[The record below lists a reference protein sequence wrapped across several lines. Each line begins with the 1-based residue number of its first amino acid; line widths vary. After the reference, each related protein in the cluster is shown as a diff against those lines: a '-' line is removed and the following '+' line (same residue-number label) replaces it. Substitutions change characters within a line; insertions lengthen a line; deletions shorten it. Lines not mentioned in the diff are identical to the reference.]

1 MYLYQ
6 ADIYIYLNLKI
17 RNYPAD
23 IIRVDFIYPSMTEVD
38 YGTQPNLII
47 KFVFFDPKSTER
59 SPFRGLN
66 SLIIGGIC
74 PRN

>member
-17 RNYPAD
+17 KPYPAD
-23 IIRVDFIYPSMTEVD
+23 ILRVDFIYPPKTEVD

-47 KFVFFDPKSTER
+47 KFVFFDPER

-66 SLIIGGIC
+66 SLLIGGIC
-74 PRN
+74 PKN

>member
-6 ADIYIYLNLKI
+6 ADIYMNLKI
-17 RNYPAD
+17 KNYPED
-23 IIRVDFIYPSMTEVD
+23 ILRVDFIYPPKTEVD

-74 PRN
+74 PKN